1 MYMVV
6 VAAIIIFSVLAVTSR
21 KILRSATYLLFT
33 LFATAAIYFQ
43 LGYEFLGAVQIA
55 VYAGGIV
62 VLFVFSIL
70 LTSKPGD
77 KSEKLTSKKKVVG
90 LIASVA
96 MLLVAG
102 YALLS
107 RCGFFAQLPAMEGVT
122 MDRIGTELLSSSHGG
137 MLLPFAYGI
146 LFANEALSFAKVLS
160 ILLICTAVGCS
171 FEKGAGGKNAYRFYA
186 AIFVLNGL
194 VGVLSKIHLSV
205 PALAVD
211 SYSFMATIQLA
222 LLAMCLLYCFI
233 TRQGIPKQSGK
244 LYLCLS
250 GYAVCNGIGNLFCQI
265 ALTSL
270 PASVQYPIITG
281 GVMVF
286 STLISLVR
294 REPIG
299 GKTYF
304 AAALACLS
312 TILILF

>member
-1 MYMVV
+1 MYLILIL
-6 VAAIIIFSVLAVTSR
+6 AAF
-21 KILRSATYLLFT
+21 
-33 LFATAAIYFQ
+33 LFAVQFLFNQQYRRLKGEGLDATMTFSLYTSAISFVILLALGGFQ
-43 LGYEFLGAVQIA
+43 LHMTW
-55 VYAGGIV
+55 
-62 VLFVFSIL
+62 FSIL
-70 LTSKPGD
+70 
-77 KSEKLTSKKKVVG
+77 
-90 LIASVA
+90 IAV
-96 MLLVAG
+96 L
-102 YALLS
+102 YAAV
-107 RCGFFAQLPAMEGVT
+107 C
-122 MDRIGTELLSSSHGG
+122 LLSSYAGLKAFGTANLSVYSIFMMLGG
-137 MLLPFAYGI
+137 MLLPFTYGI
-146 LFANEALSFAKVLS
+146 LFANEALSFAKALS

-222 LLAMCLLYCFI
+222 LLAMCLLYCLI
-233 TRQGIPKQSGK
+233 TRQGIPMQSGK

-265 ALTSL
+265 ALTAL

-299 GKTYF
+299 GKTYL

>member
-1 MYMVV
+1 MYLILIL
-6 VAAIIIFSVLAVTSR
+6 AAF
-21 KILRSATYLLFT
+21 
-33 LFATAAIYFQ
+33 LFAVQFLFNQQYRRLKGEGLDATMTFSLYTSAISFVILFALGGFQ
-43 LGYEFLGAVQIA
+43 LHITWFSLLIA
-55 VYAGGIV
+55 VLYATV
-62 VLFVFSIL
+62 
-70 LTSKPGD
+70 
-77 KSEKLTSKKKVVG
+77 
-90 LIASVA
+90 
-96 MLLVAG
+96 
-102 YALLS
+102 
-107 RCGFFAQLPAMEGVT
+107 C
-122 MDRIGTELLSSSHGG
+122 LLSSYAGLKAFGTANLSVYSIFMMLGG

-146 LFANEALSFAKVLS
+146 LFANEALSFAKALS

-222 LLAMCLLYCFI
+222 LLAMCLFYCLI

-299 GKTYF
+299 GKTYL
-304 AAALACLS
+304 AAVLACLS

>member
-1 MYMVV
+1 MMYLILIL
-6 VAAIIIFSVLAVTSR
+6 AAF
-21 KILRSATYLLFT
+21 
-33 LFATAAIYFQ
+33 LFAVQFLFNQQYRQLKGEGIGATMTFSLYTSAISFVILLVLGRFQ
-43 LGYEFLGAVQIA
+43 LHITWFSLVIA
-55 VYAGGIV
+55 VLYAAV
-62 VLFVFSIL
+62 
-70 LTSKPGD
+70 
-77 KSEKLTSKKKVVG
+77 
-90 LIASVA
+90 
-96 MLLVAG
+96 
-102 YALLS
+102 
-107 RCGFFAQLPAMEGVT
+107 C
-122 MDRIGTELLSSSHGG
+122 LLSSYAGLKAFGTANLSVYSIFMMLGG

-146 LFANEALSFAKVLS
+146 LFANEDFTFAKALS

-171 FEKGAGGKNAYRFYA
+171 FEKGAEGKNAYRFYA

-222 LLAMCLLYCFI
+222 LLVMCLFYCLI

-250 GYAVCNGIGNLFCQI
+250 GYAICNGIGNLFCQI

>member
-1 MYMVV
+1 MYLILIL
-6 VAAIIIFSVLAVTSR
+6 AAF
-21 KILRSATYLLFT
+21 
-33 LFATAAIYFQ
+33 LFAVQFLFNQQYRRLKGEGLDATMTFSLYTSAISFVILFALGGFQ
-43 LGYEFLGAVQIA
+43 LHITWFSLLIA
-55 VYAGGIV
+55 VLYAAV
-62 VLFVFSIL
+62 
-70 LTSKPGD
+70 
-77 KSEKLTSKKKVVG
+77 
-90 LIASVA
+90 
-96 MLLVAG
+96 
-102 YALLS
+102 
-107 RCGFFAQLPAMEGVT
+107 C
-122 MDRIGTELLSSSHGG
+122 LLSSYAGLKAFGTANLSVYSIFMMLGG

-146 LFANEALSFAKVLS
+146 LFANEALSFAKTLS

-222 LLAMCLLYCFI
+222 LLAICLLYCFI

-299 GKTYF
+299 GKTYL

>member
-1 MYMVV
+1 MYLILIL
-6 VAAIIIFSVLAVTSR
+6 AAF
-21 KILRSATYLLFT
+21 
-33 LFATAAIYFQ
+33 LFAVQFLFNQQYRRLKGEGLDATMTFSLYTSAISFVILFALGGFQ
-43 LGYEFLGAVQIA
+43 LHITWFSLLIA
-55 VYAGGIV
+55 VLYAAV
-62 VLFVFSIL
+62 
-70 LTSKPGD
+70 
-77 KSEKLTSKKKVVG
+77 
-90 LIASVA
+90 
-96 MLLVAG
+96 
-102 YALLS
+102 
-107 RCGFFAQLPAMEGVT
+107 C
-122 MDRIGTELLSSSHGG
+122 LLSSYAGLKAFGTANLSVYSIFMMLGG

-146 LFANEALSFAKVLS
+146 LFANEALSFAKALS

-222 LLAMCLLYCFI
+222 LLAMCLFYCLI

-299 GKTYF
+299 GKTYL

>member
-1 MYMVV
+1 MYLILIL
-6 VAAIIIFSVLAVTSR
+6 AAFLFAVQFLFNQQYRRLKGEGLDATMTFSLYTSA
-21 KILRSATYLLFT
+21 ISFVLLFA
-33 LFATAAIYFQ
+33 LGRFQ
-43 LGYEFLGAVQIA
+43 LHITWFSLLIA
-55 VYAGGIV
+55 VLYAAV
-62 VLFVFSIL
+62 
-70 LTSKPGD
+70 
-77 KSEKLTSKKKVVG
+77 
-90 LIASVA
+90 
-96 MLLVAG
+96 
-102 YALLS
+102 
-107 RCGFFAQLPAMEGVT
+107 C
-122 MDRIGTELLSSSHGG
+122 LLSSYAGLKAFGTANLSVYSIFMMLGG

-146 LFANEALSFAKVLS
+146 LFANEALSFAKALS
-160 ILLICTAVGCS
+160 ILLICAAVGCS
-171 FEKGAGGKNAYRFYA
+171 FEKGAEGKNAYRFYA
-186 AIFVLNGL
+186 AIFILNGL

-205 PALAVD
+205 AALAVD

-222 LLAMCLLYCFI
+222 LLAMCLLYCLM
-233 TRQGIPKQSGK
+233 TWQGIPKPSGK

-286 STLISLVR
+286 STLISLAR

-299 GKTYF
+299 GKTYL

>member
-1 MYMVV
+1 MYLILIL
-6 VAAIIIFSVLAVTSR
+6 AAF
-21 KILRSATYLLFT
+21 
-33 LFATAAIYFQ
+33 LFAVQFLFNQQYRRLKGEGLDATMTFSLYTGAISFVILFVLGGFQ
-43 LGYEFLGAVQIA
+43 LHITWFSLLIA
-55 VYAGGIV
+55 VLYAAV
-62 VLFVFSIL
+62 
-70 LTSKPGD
+70 
-77 KSEKLTSKKKVVG
+77 
-90 LIASVA
+90 
-96 MLLVAG
+96 
-102 YALLS
+102 
-107 RCGFFAQLPAMEGVT
+107 C
-122 MDRIGTELLSSSHGG
+122 LLSSYAGLKAFGTANLSVYSIFMMLGG

-146 LFANEALSFAKVLS
+146 LFANEALSFAKALS

-171 FEKGAGGKNAYRFYA
+171 FEKGAEGKHAYRFYA

-250 GYAVCNGIGNLFCQI
+250 GYAFCNGIGNLFCQI
-265 ALTSL
+265 ALTAL

-286 STLISLVR
+286 STLIGLVR

-299 GKTYF
+299 GKTYL

>member
-1 MYMVV
+1 MYLILIL
-6 VAAIIIFSVLAVTSR
+6 AAF
-21 KILRSATYLLFT
+21 
-33 LFATAAIYFQ
+33 LFAVQFLFNQQYRRLKGEGLDATMTFSLYTSAISFVILFALGGFQ
-43 LGYEFLGAVQIA
+43 LHITWFSLLIA
-55 VYAGGIV
+55 VLYAAV
-62 VLFVFSIL
+62 
-70 LTSKPGD
+70 
-77 KSEKLTSKKKVVG
+77 
-90 LIASVA
+90 
-96 MLLVAG
+96 
-102 YALLS
+102 
-107 RCGFFAQLPAMEGVT
+107 C
-122 MDRIGTELLSSSHGG
+122 LLSSYAGLKAFGTANLSVYSIFMMLGG

-146 LFANEALSFAKVLS
+146 LFANEALSFAKALS

-299 GKTYF
+299 GKTYL

>member
-1 MYMVV
+1 MYLILIL
-6 VAAIIIFSVLAVTSR
+6 AAF
-21 KILRSATYLLFT
+21 
-33 LFATAAIYFQ
+33 LFAVQFLFNQQYRRLKGEGLDATMTFSLYTSAISFVILFALGGFQ
-43 LGYEFLGAVQIA
+43 LHITWFSLLIA
-55 VYAGGIV
+55 VLYAAV
-62 VLFVFSIL
+62 
-70 LTSKPGD
+70 
-77 KSEKLTSKKKVVG
+77 
-90 LIASVA
+90 
-96 MLLVAG
+96 
-102 YALLS
+102 
-107 RCGFFAQLPAMEGVT
+107 C
-122 MDRIGTELLSSSHGG
+122 LLSSYAGLKAFGTANLSVYSIFMMLGG

-146 LFANEALSFAKVLS
+146 LFANEALSFAKALS

-194 VGVLSKIHLSV
+194 VGVLSKIHLSA

-222 LLAMCLLYCFI
+222 LLAMCLFYCLV
-233 TRQGIPKQSGK
+233 TRQGIPKESGK

-265 ALTSL
+265 ALTAL

-299 GKTYF
+299 GKTYL

>member
-1 MYMVV
+1 MYLILIL
-6 VAAIIIFSVLAVTSR
+6 AAF
-21 KILRSATYLLFT
+21 
-33 LFATAAIYFQ
+33 LFAVQFLFNQQYRQLKGEGLDATMTFSLYTSAISFVILFV
-43 LGYEFLGAVQIA
+43 LGGFRLHITWFSLLIA
-55 VYAGGIV
+55 VLYAAV
-62 VLFVFSIL
+62 
-70 LTSKPGD
+70 
-77 KSEKLTSKKKVVG
+77 
-90 LIASVA
+90 
-96 MLLVAG
+96 
-102 YALLS
+102 
-107 RCGFFAQLPAMEGVT
+107 C
-122 MDRIGTELLSSSHGG
+122 LLSSYAGLKAFGTANLSVYSIFMMLGG

-146 LFANEALSFAKVLS
+146 LFANEALSFAKALS

-171 FEKGAGGKNAYRFYA
+171 FEKGTEGKNAYRFYA

-205 PALAVD
+205 PSLAVD

-222 LLAMCLLYCFI
+222 LLVMCLFYCLI

-299 GKTYF
+299 GKTYL
-304 AAALACLS
+304 AAGLACLS

>member
-1 MYMVV
+1 MYLILIL
-6 VAAIIIFSVLAVTSR
+6 AAF
-21 KILRSATYLLFT
+21 
-33 LFATAAIYFQ
+33 LFAVQFLFNQQYRKLKGEGLNATMTFSLYTSAISFVILFVLGGFQ
-43 LGYEFLGAVQIA
+43 LHITWFSLLIA
-55 VYAGGIV
+55 VLYAAV
-62 VLFVFSIL
+62 
-70 LTSKPGD
+70 
-77 KSEKLTSKKKVVG
+77 
-90 LIASVA
+90 
-96 MLLVAG
+96 
-102 YALLS
+102 
-107 RCGFFAQLPAMEGVT
+107 C
-122 MDRIGTELLSSSHGG
+122 LLSSYAGLKAFGTANLSVYSIFMMLGG

-146 LFANEALSFAKVLS
+146 LFANEALSFAKALS

-299 GKTYF
+299 GKTYL
-304 AAALACLS
+304 AAVLACLS

>member
-1 MYMVV
+1 M
-6 VAAIIIFSVLAVTSR
+6 
-21 KILRSATYLLFT
+21 YLLLILAAF
-33 LFATAAIYFQ
+33 LFAVQFLFNQQYRRLKGEGLDATMTFSLYTSAISFVILFALGRFQ
-43 LGYEFLGAVQIA
+43 LHITWFSLLIA
-55 VYAGGIV
+55 VLYAAV
-62 VLFVFSIL
+62 
-70 LTSKPGD
+70 
-77 KSEKLTSKKKVVG
+77 
-90 LIASVA
+90 
-96 MLLVAG
+96 
-102 YALLS
+102 
-107 RCGFFAQLPAMEGVT
+107 C
-122 MDRIGTELLSSSHGG
+122 LLSSYAGLKAFGTANLSVYSIFMMLGG

-160 ILLICTAVGCS
+160 ILLICAAVGCS
-171 FEKGAGGKNAYRFYA
+171 FEKGAEGKNAYRFYA
-186 AIFVLNGL
+186 AIFILNGL

-205 PALAVD
+205 AALAVD

-222 LLAMCLLYCFI
+222 LLAMCLLYCLM
-233 TRQGIPKQSGK
+233 TRQGIPKPSGK

-250 GYAVCNGIGNLFCQI
+250 GYAICNGIGNLFCQI

-286 STLISLVR
+286 STLISLAR

-299 GKTYF
+299 GKTYL

>member
-1 MYMVV
+1 MYLILIL
-6 VAAIIIFSVLAVTSR
+6 AA
-21 KILRSATYLLFT
+21 LLFAVQFLFNQQYRRLKGEGLDAT
-33 LFATAAIYFQ
+33 MTFSLYTSAISFVILFALGRFQ
-43 LGYEFLGAVQIA
+43 LHITWFSLLIA
-55 VYAGGIV
+55 VLYAAV
-62 VLFVFSIL
+62 
-70 LTSKPGD
+70 
-77 KSEKLTSKKKVVG
+77 
-90 LIASVA
+90 
-96 MLLVAG
+96 
-102 YALLS
+102 
-107 RCGFFAQLPAMEGVT
+107 C
-122 MDRIGTELLSSSHGG
+122 LLSSYAGLKAFGTANLSVYSIFMMLGG

-146 LFANEALSFAKVLS
+146 LFANEALSFAKALS
-160 ILLICTAVGCS
+160 ILLICAAVGCS
-171 FEKGAGGKNAYRFYA
+171 FEKGAEGKNAYRFYA
-186 AIFVLNGL
+186 AIFILNGL

-205 PALAVD
+205 AALAVD

-222 LLAMCLLYCFI
+222 LLAMCLLYCLM
-233 TRQGIPKQSGK
+233 TRQGIPKPSGK

-286 STLISLVR
+286 STLISLAR

-299 GKTYF
+299 RKTYL

>member
-1 MYMVV
+1 MYLILIL
-6 VAAIIIFSVLAVTSR
+6 AAF
-21 KILRSATYLLFT
+21 
-33 LFATAAIYFQ
+33 LFAVQFLFNQQYRRLKGEGLDATMTFSLYTSAISFVILFALGGFQ
-43 LGYEFLGAVQIA
+43 LHITWFSLLIA
-55 VYAGGIV
+55 VLYATV
-62 VLFVFSIL
+62 
-70 LTSKPGD
+70 
-77 KSEKLTSKKKVVG
+77 
-90 LIASVA
+90 
-96 MLLVAG
+96 
-102 YALLS
+102 
-107 RCGFFAQLPAMEGVT
+107 C
-122 MDRIGTELLSSSHGG
+122 LLSSYAGLKAFGTANLSVYSIFMMLGG

-146 LFANEALSFAKVLS
+146 LFANEALSFAKALS

-299 GKTYF
+299 GKTYL

>member
-1 MYMVV
+1 MMYLILIL
-6 VAAIIIFSVLAVTSR
+6 AAF
-21 KILRSATYLLFT
+21 
-33 LFATAAIYFQ
+33 LFAVQFLFHQQYRQLKGEGIGATMTFSLYTSAISFVILFALGGFQ
-43 LGYEFLGAVQIA
+43 LHITWFSLLIA
-55 VYAGGIV
+55 VLYAAV
-62 VLFVFSIL
+62 
-70 LTSKPGD
+70 
-77 KSEKLTSKKKVVG
+77 
-90 LIASVA
+90 
-96 MLLVAG
+96 
-102 YALLS
+102 
-107 RCGFFAQLPAMEGVT
+107 C
-122 MDRIGTELLSSSHGG
+122 LLSSYAGLKAFGTANLSVYSIFMMLGG

-146 LFANEALSFAKVLS
+146 LFANEALSFAKALS

-222 LLAMCLLYCFI
+222 LLAMCLFYCLI

-299 GKTYF
+299 GKTYL
-304 AAALACLS
+304 AAVLACLS

>member
-1 MYMVV
+1 MYLILIL
-6 VAAIIIFSVLAVTSR
+6 AAF
-21 KILRSATYLLFT
+21 
-33 LFATAAIYFQ
+33 LFAVQFLFNQQYRRLKGEGLDATMTFSLYTSAISFVILFALGGFQ
-43 LGYEFLGAVQIA
+43 LHITWFSLLIA
-55 VYAGGIV
+55 VLYAAV
-62 VLFVFSIL
+62 
-70 LTSKPGD
+70 
-77 KSEKLTSKKKVVG
+77 
-90 LIASVA
+90 
-96 MLLVAG
+96 
-102 YALLS
+102 
-107 RCGFFAQLPAMEGVT
+107 C
-122 MDRIGTELLSSSHGG
+122 LLSSYAGLKAFGTANLSVYSIFMMLGG

-146 LFANEALSFAKVLS
+146 LFANEALSFAKALS

-222 LLAMCLLYCFI
+222 LLAMCLFYCLI

-299 GKTYF
+299 GKTYL
-304 AAALACLS
+304 AAVLACLS

>member
-1 MYMVV
+1 
-6 VAAIIIFSVLAVTSR
+6 
-21 KILRSATYLLFT
+21 
-33 LFATAAIYFQ
+33 
-43 LGYEFLGAVQIA
+43 
-55 VYAGGIV
+55 
-62 VLFVFSIL
+62 
-70 LTSKPGD
+70 
-77 KSEKLTSKKKVVG
+77 
-90 LIASVA
+90 
-96 MLLVAG
+96 
-102 YALLS
+102 
-107 RCGFFAQLPAMEGVT
+107 ME
-122 MDRIGTELLSSSHGG
+122 
-137 MLLPFAYGI
+137 
-146 LFANEALSFAKVLS
+146 
-160 ILLICTAVGCS
+160 
-171 FEKGAGGKNAYRFYA
+171 GKNAYRFYA

-194 VGVLSKIHLSV
+194 VGVLSKIHLSI

-222 LLAMCLLYCFI
+222 LLAMCLLYCLM
-233 TRQGIPKQSGK
+233 TRQGIPKPSGK

-286 STLISLVR
+286 STLISLAR

-299 GKTYF
+299 GKTYL

>member
-1 MYMVV
+1 MYLILIL
-6 VAAIIIFSVLAVTSR
+6 AAF
-21 KILRSATYLLFT
+21 
-33 LFATAAIYFQ
+33 LFAVQFLFNQQYRRLKGEGLDATMTFSLYTSAISFVILFALGGFQ
-43 LGYEFLGAVQIA
+43 LHITWFSLLIA
-55 VYAGGIV
+55 VLYAAV
-62 VLFVFSIL
+62 
-70 LTSKPGD
+70 
-77 KSEKLTSKKKVVG
+77 
-90 LIASVA
+90 
-96 MLLVAG
+96 
-102 YALLS
+102 
-107 RCGFFAQLPAMEGVT
+107 C
-122 MDRIGTELLSSSHGG
+122 LLSSYAGLKAFGTANLSVYSIFMMLGG

-222 LLAMCLLYCFI
+222 LLAMCLFYCLI

-299 GKTYF
+299 GKTYL
-304 AAALACLS
+304 AAVLACLS

>member
-1 MYMVV
+1 MYLILIL
-6 VAAIIIFSVLAVTSR
+6 AAF
-21 KILRSATYLLFT
+21 
-33 LFATAAIYFQ
+33 LFAVQFLFNQQYRSLKGEGLDATMTFSLYTSAISFLILFV
-43 LGYEFLGAVQIA
+43 LGGFRLHITWFSLLIA
-55 VYAGGIV
+55 VLYAAV
-62 VLFVFSIL
+62 
-70 LTSKPGD
+70 
-77 KSEKLTSKKKVVG
+77 
-90 LIASVA
+90 
-96 MLLVAG
+96 
-102 YALLS
+102 
-107 RCGFFAQLPAMEGVT
+107 C
-122 MDRIGTELLSSSHGG
+122 LLSSYAGLKAFGTANLSVYSIFMMLGG

-146 LFANEALSFAKVLS
+146 LFANEALSFAKALS

-171 FEKGAGGKNAYRFYA
+171 FEKGTEGKNAYRFYA

-205 PALAVD
+205 PSLAVD

-222 LLAMCLLYCFI
+222 LLVMCLFYCLI

-299 GKTYF
+299 GKTYL
-304 AAALACLS
+304 AAGLACLS

>member
-1 MYMVV
+1 MYLILIL
-6 VAAIIIFSVLAVTSR
+6 AAF
-21 KILRSATYLLFT
+21 
-33 LFATAAIYFQ
+33 LFAVQFLFNQQYRRLKGEGLDATMTFSLYTSAISFVILFALGGFQ
-43 LGYEFLGAVQIA
+43 LHITWFSLLIA
-55 VYAGGIV
+55 VLYAAV
-62 VLFVFSIL
+62 
-70 LTSKPGD
+70 
-77 KSEKLTSKKKVVG
+77 
-90 LIASVA
+90 
-96 MLLVAG
+96 
-102 YALLS
+102 
-107 RCGFFAQLPAMEGVT
+107 C
-122 MDRIGTELLSSSHGG
+122 LLSSYAGLKAFGTANLSVYSIFMMLGG

-146 LFANEALSFAKVLS
+146 LFANEALSFAKALS

-299 GKTYF
+299 GKTYL
-304 AAALACLS
+304 AATLASLS

>member
-1 MYMVV
+1 MYLILLL
-6 VAAIIIFSVLAVTSR
+6 AAF
-21 KILRSATYLLFT
+21 
-33 LFATAAIYFQ
+33 LFAVQFLFNQQYRRLKGEGLDATMTFSLYTSAISFVILFALGGFQ
-43 LGYEFLGAVQIA
+43 LHITWFSLLIA
-55 VYAGGIV
+55 VLYAAV
-62 VLFVFSIL
+62 
-70 LTSKPGD
+70 
-77 KSEKLTSKKKVVG
+77 
-90 LIASVA
+90 
-96 MLLVAG
+96 
-102 YALLS
+102 
-107 RCGFFAQLPAMEGVT
+107 C
-122 MDRIGTELLSSSHGG
+122 LLSSYAGLKAFGTANLSVYSIFMMLGG

-146 LFANEALSFAKVLS
+146 LFANEALSFAKALS

-299 GKTYF
+299 GKTYL

>member
-1 MYMVV
+1 MYLILIL
-6 VAAIIIFSVLAVTSR
+6 AAF
-21 KILRSATYLLFT
+21 
-33 LFATAAIYFQ
+33 LFAVQFLFNQQYRRLKGEGLDATMTFSLYTSAISFVILLA
-43 LGYEFLGAVQIA
+43 LGGFKLHMTWFSLLIA
-55 VYAGGIV
+55 VLYAAV
-62 VLFVFSIL
+62 
-70 LTSKPGD
+70 
-77 KSEKLTSKKKVVG
+77 
-90 LIASVA
+90 
-96 MLLVAG
+96 
-102 YALLS
+102 
-107 RCGFFAQLPAMEGVT
+107 C
-122 MDRIGTELLSSSHGG
+122 LLSSYAGLKAFGTANLSVYSIFMMLGG

-222 LLAMCLLYCFI
+222 LLTMCLLYCFI
-233 TRQGIPKQSGK
+233 TRQGLPKQSGK

-299 GKTYF
+299 GKTYL

>member
-1 MYMVV
+1 MYLILIL
-6 VAAIIIFSVLAVTSR
+6 AAF
-21 KILRSATYLLFT
+21 
-33 LFATAAIYFQ
+33 LFAVQFLFNQQYRRLKGEGLDATMTFSLYTSAISFVILFALGGFQ
-43 LGYEFLGAVQIA
+43 LHITWFSLLIA
-55 VYAGGIV
+55 VLYATV
-62 VLFVFSIL
+62 
-70 LTSKPGD
+70 
-77 KSEKLTSKKKVVG
+77 
-90 LIASVA
+90 
-96 MLLVAG
+96 
-102 YALLS
+102 
-107 RCGFFAQLPAMEGVT
+107 C
-122 MDRIGTELLSSSHGG
+122 LLSSYAGLKAFGTANLSVYSIFMMLGG

-146 LFANEALSFAKVLS
+146 LFANEALSFAKALS

-171 FEKGAGGKNAYRFYA
+171 FEKGAGGKHAYRFYA

-222 LLAMCLLYCFI
+222 LLMMCLFYCLI

-250 GYAVCNGIGNLFCQI
+250 GYAVCNGVGNLFCQI

>member
-1 MYMVV
+1 MYLILIL
-6 VAAIIIFSVLAVTSR
+6 AA
-21 KILRSATYLLFT
+21 LLF
-33 LFATAAIYFQ
+33 
-43 LGYEFLGAVQIA
+43 AVQFLFNQQYRLLKGEGLDATMTFSLYTSAISFVILLVLGGFRLHITWFSLVIA
-55 VYAGGIV
+55 VLYAAV
-62 VLFVFSIL
+62 
-70 LTSKPGD
+70 
-77 KSEKLTSKKKVVG
+77 
-90 LIASVA
+90 
-96 MLLVAG
+96 
-102 YALLS
+102 
-107 RCGFFAQLPAMEGVT
+107 C
-122 MDRIGTELLSSSHGG
+122 LLSSYAGLKAFGTANLSVYSIFMMLGG

-146 LFANEALSFAKVLS
+146 LFANETFTFAKAMS

-171 FEKGAGGKNAYRFYA
+171 FEKGVEGKNAYRFYA

-222 LLAMCLLYCFI
+222 LLVMCLLYCLF
-233 TRQGIPKQSGK
+233 TGQGIQKQSGK

-250 GYAVCNGIGNLFCQI
+250 GYAFCNGIGNLFCQI

-294 REPIG
+294 REHIG

-312 TILILF
+312 TVLILF